1 MITYSMK
8 IVNEDN
14 CEKTVY
20 VSANSFIEAV
30 NQMRKEYGRGWTVY
44 SYSIAHADYWA
55 MITLIVFLIIL
66 YLFFNDSNNF

>member
-1 MITYSMK
+1 MITYRMR

-30 NQMRKEYGRGWTVY
+30 NQMRKEYGRGWSVY
-44 SYSIAHADYWA
+44 SYFIVHADY
-55 MITLIVFLIIL
+55 
-66 YLFFNDSNNF
+66 

>member
-1 MITYSMK
+1 MFTYSMR

-30 NQMRKEYGRGWTVY
+30 NQMRKEYGRGWSVY
-44 SYSIAHADYWA
+44 SYSITHADY
-55 MITLIVFLIIL
+55 
-66 YLFFNDSNNF
+66 